1 MLHLLVFTI
10 RASENATTTQV
21 MIITTMY
28 FKNATVS
35 QVPSLSLLHVFLSK
49 LREEDPVSSTIM
61 RWKRGREVSILISI
75 SPDSSIPV
83 TYPQS
88 TWLENMIFYH

>member
-1 MLHLLVFTI
+1 M
-10 RASENATTTQV
+10 EWKV

-28 FKNATVS
+28 FKNCFTK
-35 QVPSLSLLHVFLSK
+35 VPSLSLLHIFLSK